1 MPTIKTLKDLKELL
15 LPGEPPPLKV
25 TVTPAMLP
33 STGLA
38 GALVKSLPLKKMG
51 LQQVSATLTTTRLT
65 VGGQFVGSWAVDGLS
80 TVKLKNVSFKFVFT
94 QQSTKSP
101 IVSQVTMTS
110 TMTLG
115 GVPLDMTAN
124 YRGSGEGWKFTG
136 SGASEKTISVGTFLR
151 SISKDLGATLPPAL
165 TGSMP
170 SIQLTSF
177 NVTYDTKSKEFSL
190 NAEADSPG
198 KLPLGGLVHDVD
210 LKVNFTSTVN
220 SKSKKRELTAH
231 VEADLP
237 VGPTVF
243 LVTYDLSPTVK
254 EFVGQWKSNG
264 KVTLGI
270 NSVAKVLGITDV
282 VTVPKGLDLNLKQA
296 AFAYKVK
303 DKLFTLSAKSGN
315 YGDAFMTAGK
325 TAAGKWGFVFG
336 VSLPTVN
343 KLSNLPVVG
352 KDLKPADFLTFE
364 KTAFLVASSPINNYT
379 IPALPAM
386 TNPQVPGSELTG
398 TPMPGGTQ
406 LQLTRGVSLAA
417 VIDFGKNSSS
427 PEMGNLKSLA
437 GKNQLVLQL
446 TLGQKQLRLFAALG
460 GSVGIP
466 AGNSKLMLSNPA
478 IFIDLSKTVTFGLQ
492 GAMSFTVNN
501 CPITAT
507 ARLFIGPTQAQV
519 AVNVESQKPLP
530 PPPGLKGLRFQSF
543 GVIMGV
549 YFTPPGFSMGLQG
562 KFQVG
567 TLQPSNNEFAIVLQ
581 IIGEVPNLLYLSF
594 AMDELN
600 FGRVV
605 TLFTNKTAPAVV
617 KPLNL
622 VQASDLSFYWAENVV
637 ALPDGTMAQP
647 GFGFTA
653 AVQILSVKGYASM
666 QMNLDRGIEGYAELS
681 PINIKNVLKISG
693 DGKGMTQ
700 TYQKVDGQW
709 VKADNQAIVPAKPAP
724 LTKQTVIVPPGGPV
738 LQVNCVSSP
747 FLHVSWKVTLFN
759 ALSQQVQATVD
770 SSGFSFLI
778 VYTITK
784 IGLLKVA
791 CVLKDWTN
799 FSGAASFKVALNEQ
813 IGPIKILGVNCGTIH
828 LNVSMAAAMAITLNP
843 NQFAMSISGSFTF
856 QSLSLTM
863 PKLTISVAPKSL
875 VGLPAMIVKQ
885 IGSNASKIFAGIF
898 KDADQ
903 WAKMAA
909 KGLITGYEE
918 TAKVFKVAFKK
929 TAQEAAKLM
938 KGMSKGAE
946 EVAAGLKSAYKLTSK
961 GAAEALKGAN
971 FAANEVAKG
980 LQSGYKLAG
989 KGVAQAMKDAGFVAN
1004 DVAKG
1009 LKTGLNLASHE
1020 VASTMKGVGFAANE
1034 VASGLKSA
1042 FSLTSQGVA
1051 SVMKGA
1057 GFAANEVAKGL
1068 QQGLK
1073 ITSKGVAQAMKGAGF
1088 AANQVASGLQS
1099 AFKLSTKGVATAM
1112 KGAGYAAN
1120 EVAGAMK
1127 SAFKITGKAAE
1138 TALKG
1143 AGYAANQVSG
1153 AMKSAFNWTVGA
1165 GKTVEKAAT
1174 DVGKAVSNTA
1184 KKIFKGW

>member
-15 LPGEPPPLKV
+15 LPGEPPPVKV
-25 TVTPAMLP
+25 TLTPAMLP

-38 GALVKSLPLKKMG
+38 GTLVKSLPLKKMG
-51 LQQVSATLTTTRLT
+51 LQQVTATFTTSRFELS
-65 VGGQFVGSWAVDGLS
+65 GQFVGTWTVQGLS
-80 TVKLKNVSFKFVFT
+80 TIKLQDVSFDFVFT
-94 QQSTKSP
+94 QQSTQSP
-101 IVSQVTMTS
+101 IVSSVNLTGSMTI
-110 TMTLG
+110 G
-115 GVPLDMTAN
+115 GVPLDLTAN

-136 SGASEKTISVGTFLR
+136 SGGSAKTISVGTFLR
-151 SISKDLGATLPPAL
+151 SISTDLGATLPSAL

-170 SIQLTSF
+170 SIQLTEFDVS
-177 NVTYDTKSKEFSL
+177 YDTQSKEFSL
-190 NAEADSPG
+190 SAEADSPG

-270 NSVAKVLGITDV
+270 NDLAKVLGLTDV
-282 VTVPKGLDLNLKQA
+282 VSVPKGLDLNLKQA
-296 AFAYKVK
+296 AFAYKVT
-303 DKLFTLSAKSGN
+303 DKLFTLSAQSGN

-336 VSLPTVN
+336 VSLPTIN

-352 KDLKPADFLTFE
+352 KDLKPVDFLTFE
-364 KTAFLVASSPINNYT
+364 KTAFLVSSSQINNYT

-406 LQLTRGVSLAA
+406 LQLTRGVSLAV
-417 VIDFGKNSSS
+417 VIDLGKNSSS
-427 PEMGNLKSLA
+427 PEISNLKSLA
-437 GKNQLVLQL
+437 GINQLVLQL
-446 TLGQKQLRLFAALG
+446 TLGQRQLRLFAALG
-460 GSVGIP
+460 GSVRIP
-466 AGNSKLMLSNPA
+466 AGKSKLMLSNPV

-492 GAMSFTVNN
+492 GAMSFTINN

-519 AVNVESQKPLP
+519 AVNIESKKPLP
-530 PPPGLKGLRFQSF
+530 PPPGIKGLRFQSF

-562 KFQVG
+562 KFQIG
-567 TLQPSNNEFAIVLQ
+567 TQQPSNNEFGIVLQ

-594 AMDELN
+594 AMDELS
-600 FGRVV
+600 FGQAV

-622 VQASDLSFYWAENVV
+622 VKASDLSFYWAENVV

-681 PINIKNVLKISG
+681 PINIKGILKISG
-693 DGKGMTQ
+693 DGKGMTE

-724 LTKQTVIVPPGGPV
+724 QTKQVVIVPPGGPV
-738 LQVNCVSSP
+738 LQVSCVSSP

-770 SSGFSFLI
+770 TTGFSFLI
-778 VYTITK
+778 VYSIAK
-784 IGLLKVA
+784 IGQLKIG
-791 CVLKDWTN
+791 CVLKNWTN

-828 LNVSMAAAMAITLNP
+828 LNVGMSAGMAITLNP
-843 NQFAMSISGSFTF
+843 NIFSMAMTGSFTF

-863 PKLTISVAPKSL
+863 PKLTVSVAPKSL
-875 VGLPAMIVKQ
+875 VGLPEMIVKQ
-885 IGSNASKIFAGIF
+885 IGSNASKIFSAIF
-898 KDADQ
+898 KDADK
-903 WAKMAA
+903 WAKMASM
-909 KGLITGYEE
+909 GLITGYED
-918 TAKVFKVAFKK
+918 TATVFKVAFKK
-929 TAQEAAKLM
+929 TAQDAAKLM

-946 EVAAGLKSAYKLTSK
+946 EVAVGLKSVYKLTSK
-961 GAAEALKGAN
+961 GAAQALKGAD
-971 FAANEVAKG
+971 FAAHEVAKG
-980 LQSGYKLAG
+980 LRSGYKLAG

-1020 VASTMKGVGFAANE
+1020 VAKTMKGVGFAANE
-1034 VASGLKSA
+1034 VAAGLQSA
-1042 FSLTSQGVA
+1042 FSLTAQGIA
-1051 SVMKGA
+1051 SVMKEA

-1068 QQGLK
+1068 QVGLK
-1073 ITSKGVAQAMKGAGF
+1073 VTSKGVAQAMKGAGF
-1088 AANQVASGLQS
+1088 AANQVAGGLKS
-1099 AFKLSTKGVATAM
+1099 AFKLSTQGVATAM

-1127 SAFKITGKAAE
+1127 TAFKITGKAAE
-1138 TALKG
+1138 TVLKG
-1143 AGYAANQVSG
+1143 AGYAAKEVAG
-1153 AMKSAFNWTVGA
+1153 AMTSAFKWTAGA
-1165 GKTVEKAAT
+1165 GKTVVKTA
-1174 DVGKAVSNTA
+1174 DKVGKAIGSTA